1 MRQDSRTLDQSS
13 REDVCAMLEE
23 EMANESWGLAATL
36 LSQDGLTNPAL
47 LLWRDSD
54 GAVKLCR
61 VVVSSPGDDLSQH
74 ILQAAESFDFDHAI
88 LLARSYIALSAKT
101 FSSPQVAAPP
111 STPRHGVALTYGSRV
126 GHRSMHF
133 AEIVENCGVFS
144 LSDPTSVQSPLT
156 PLDFVFR
163 AASALH

>member
-13 REDVCAMLEE
+13 RENVCTMLEE
-23 EMANESWGLAATL
+23 AMVNESWSLAATL

-47 LLWRDSD
+47 LLWRDAD
-54 GAVKLCR
+54 DAVKLCR
-61 VVVSSPGDDLSQH
+61 VVISGPGTDLSQN
-74 ILQAAESFDFDHAI
+74 ILEAAESFDFDHAI
-88 LLARSYIALSAKT
+88 LLSRSYIALTAQSFPAPEPAT
-101 FSSPQVAAPP
+101 PP
-111 STPRHGVALTYGSRV
+111 SAPRHGVALTYGSRV

-144 LSDPTSVQSPLT
+144 LSDPTSVPSSAT

-163 AASALH
+163 AASPLH